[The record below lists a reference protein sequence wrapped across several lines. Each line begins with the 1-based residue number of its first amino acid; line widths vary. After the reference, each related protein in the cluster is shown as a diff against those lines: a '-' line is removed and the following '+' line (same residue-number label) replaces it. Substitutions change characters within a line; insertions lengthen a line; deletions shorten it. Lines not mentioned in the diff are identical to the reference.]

1 MFTKRRFPRLVVIA
15 LVLFSAGATITAQ
28 EPDAERR
35 RIELSATAELGF
47 LRPVYHTIQ
56 IGQDGYR
63 FDYVE
68 EGGQEIL
75 FPYTRFEVE
84 ALIARSHE
92 VSLLYQPLTLQTE
105 MRVDSAGGIL
115 IDDVTFADDT
125 PLDLTYGFDFYRAT
139 YRYRFRE
146 SDRWKL
152 SAGGALQIRNASI
165 RFDGYDA
172 SGNEVRVVTQDL
184 GPVPV
189 LSFAARTDRPGN
201 FFLEATIDGFYAPIR
216 YLNFSDSDV
225 IGWLYDV
232 AFRVGIPVHPHLE
245 SYISF
250 RMLGGGADGS
260 GDDPQRWTESR
271 EAYSYNNLNIAVLSI
286 GARLR

>member
-1 MFTKRRFPRLVVIA
+1 MFVVSRFPG
-15 LVLFSAGATITAQ
+15 LVLVILVLLTTGSRVIAQ
-28 EPDAERR
+28 EPEPERR
-35 RIELSATAELGF
+35 AIELSATAELGF

-56 IGQDGYR
+56 VGRDGYR

-84 ALIARSHE
+84 ILIAQSHE
-92 VSLLYQPLTLQTE
+92 VSLLYQPLTLETE
-105 MRVDSAGGIL
+105 TRVDSVGGIV

-125 PLDLTYGFDFYRAT
+125 PLDLTYGFDFYRGT
-139 YRYRFRE
+139 YRYRFR
-146 SDRWKL
+146 DNGRWKL

-189 LSFAARTDRPGN
+189 LSFAARTDRPGGL
-201 FFLEATIDGFYAPIR
+201 FLEATVDGFYAPIR

-232 AFRVGIPVHPHLE
+232 AFRIGIPAHPHLE
-245 SYISF
+245 SYLSV